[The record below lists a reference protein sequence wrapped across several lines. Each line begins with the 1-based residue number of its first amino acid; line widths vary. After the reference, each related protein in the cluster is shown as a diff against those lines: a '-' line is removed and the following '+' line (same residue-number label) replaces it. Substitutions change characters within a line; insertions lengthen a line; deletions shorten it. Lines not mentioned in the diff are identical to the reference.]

1 MLYFKKNLINFL
13 NWNSVT
19 LLISYFIFIDLQSVA
34 DSRGAELHY
43 LPDEFNIRRI
53 KNLYYKGKTNH
64 NIVMEGV
71 QEEKNNEIIC
81 FDDLNLSDKDE
92 LNAHLAFTALCLL
105 KEKEK
110 ELSDKKENENNF
122 YSVFS
127 TIDLMSS
134 NVQNSLQ
141 RRPPCRWEVHT
152 VRSTILVS
160 EESDIISS
168 ANASNATSVNDMNDI
183 RQSNTR
189 NQISDEVEVEVVLDV
204 GHNPAAMEAL
214 SKRIQEQY
222 PGRSVR
228 YVRCRAIRI
237 MNIRTIRN
245 ELTEKER
252 LIEIVR
258 VRERDSKR
266 QSHTEDIN
274 EPHFY

>member
-71 QEEKNNEIIC
+71 QEEKKNEIIC
-81 FDDLNLSDKDE
+81 FDNLNLSDKDE

-160 EESDIISS
+160 EESDIITS

-189 NQISDEVEVEVVLDV
+189 NQISVEVEVVLDV

-228 YVRCRAIRI
+228 CVRCRAIRI

-258 VRERDSKR
+258 VR
-266 QSHTEDIN
+266 
-274 EPHFY
+274 